1 MEDALGVAAEDR
13 SLRVDAELCLADD
26 ADRFRIAEPER
37 MVTAEQDAV
46 VADGPREIAERLR
59 PLDERVVVEAPEV
72 AAGKSSAVRAR
83 LGPGPMGAVEAA
95 DVIGQEPAAVHE
107 HHRERRK
114 PVERAA

>member
-59 PLDERVVVEAPEV
+59 PLDERGVVEAPEV
-72 AAGKSSAVRAR
+72 AAGTCSGVRAR
-83 LGPGPMGAVEAA
+83 LGPGPMGAVGAA
-95 DVIGQEPAAVHE
+95 QAVGAEPAAVQQ
-107 HHRERRK
+107 
-114 PVERAA
+114 